1 MQFIQIA
8 RDKLKTIYVSSP
20 SMFQIIAGRTR
31 EGNDR
36 ILTDFMSP
44 DHIRKCYWYHVAN
57 DTSSHVILYNNIETV
72 PSLNNYLLAT
82 KWIRQNLYKSYTKS
96 GEQSQIMI
104 ARLLDV
110 SKTSTLGLVHVK
122 GESIVGSNKWEQVFI
137 DNENNI

>member
-8 RDKLKTIYVSSP
+8 KDKFKTIYVSNP

-36 ILTDFMSP
+36 ILTDYMSP
-44 DHIRKCYWYHVAN
+44 EHIRKCYWYHVAN
-57 DTSSHVILYNNIETV
+57 DTSSHVILYNNIDTT
-72 PSLNNYLLAT
+72 PSINNYLVAT
-82 KWIRQNLYKSYTKS
+82 KWIRQNLYKPSTKN

-110 SKTSTLGLVHVK
+110 AKTNTLGLVHVK
-122 GESIVGSNKWEQVFI
+122 NSVIIGTEPIETLFV
-137 DNENNI
+137 DNENNV